1 MKKFLS
7 ILLASIMLVSFTAC
21 GSAESEAPSTG
32 DAESAPTGELVK
44 KDTLSV
50 VLSSEPTNLNPQV
63 INMLNSYIIEFLIY
77 DTLLEKD
84 ADGNIIPNL
93 ATEWEVIDDTHI
105 RFKLRDDV
113 YFSNGTH
120 MTAEDVRFTIER
132 AATYPTTTSTFS
144 YFDAENTVVEDDYTI
159 VIALHEP
166 FSGIYNFLTHAYS
179 SVVSKEYIEEVGDDV
194 AGLEP
199 IGTGAYTLDEWVTGS
214 TITLKRNEEYWGTK
228 GESEYIQFKI
238 ITEIASRAIE
248 LETGAAD
255 IALDLATN
263 DAKRVSE
270 TEGLVLQTGP
280 SYKTAFIGLNQSKEE
295 MLDPKIREAMAI
307 SLDYEGIAY
316 AVYGE
321 YGTLAQSIMSTAIIG
336 QMDVKDYT
344 YDVERAK
351 ELLAEAGYPDGITL
365 SGRCQQNSDFKK
377 TAEIVQNMWKEAG
390 INVDIQVLDK
400 ATYSEAG
407 KTDGGTHVTVT
418 SQTATTGD
426 PFQAVGSLF
435 STASRIGIVNSVD
448 ENLDALI
455 NTAASLY
462 EDEARNAAYA
472 EVQDYIVN
480 NYIALPIAY
489 TNILTGTSDNV
500 ENFVISPANT
510 PNLSQVYAY
519 AD

>member
-1 MKKFLS
+1 MKKILS
-7 ILLASIMLVSFTAC
+7 ILLAAVMTLSFTAC
-21 GSAESEAPSTG
+21 TSSSSE
-32 DAESAPTGELVK
+32 PTGETETATGERVV
-44 KDTLSV
+44 KDTLAV

-84 ADGNIIPNL
+84 AEGNIIPNL
-93 ATEWEVIDDTHI
+93 ATEWEVVDDTHI

-113 YFSNGTH
+113 TFSNGTPF
-120 MTAEDVRFTIER
+120 TAEDVRYTIER
-132 AATYPTTTSTFS
+132 AATYATTTSTFA
-144 YFDAENTVVEDDYTI
+144 YFDHENTVVEDDHTI
-159 VIALHEP
+159 VIALKEP

-179 SVVSKEYIEEVGDDV
+179 SIVSKEYIESVGDDV

-199 IGTGAYTLDEWVTGS
+199 VGTGAYTLDEWVTGS
-214 TITLKRNEEYWGTK
+214 TITLKRNDNYWGEL
-228 GESEYIQFKI
+228 GASEYIQFKI

-263 DAKRVSE
+263 DAKRISE
-270 TEGLVLQTGP
+270 TEGLVLETGP

-295 MLDPKIREAMAI
+295 MLDPRIREAMAI

-316 AVYGE
+316 AVYGD
-321 YGTLAQSIMSTAIIG
+321 YGTLALSIMASPIIG
-336 QMDVKDYT
+336 HVDVKDYT

-351 ELLAEAGYPDGITL
+351 QLLAEAGYPDGITL
-365 SGRCQQNSDFKK
+365 TGRCQQNSDFKK

-418 SQTATTGD
+418 AQTATTGD

-448 ENLDALI
+448 ENLDGLL
-455 NTAASLY
+455 NKAAGLY

-489 TNILTGTSDNV
+489 TSILTGTSDNV

-519 AD
+519 ED